1 MLNKSKKLQKRQVL
15 IGASRMEET
24 GGNLQGLHRLDW
36 QGKTEP
42 FLGFAS
48 SGTYSKTG
56 VVQVL
61 MFQRWLQRDRILKN
75 QCLDLKYQQSV
86 YRASQMDQVVKNP
99 PTDAENVKDSGLI
112 PGSERSLG
120 ERHEEFWLWL
130 WLIMCYTLQIVSVSF
145 IMNCSYKFSLHF
157 NGWFTDVYKM
167 KGHFNIWK

>member
-61 MFQRWLQRDRILKN
+61 MFQR
-75 QCLDLKYQQSV
+75 
-86 YRASQMDQVVKNP
+86 
-99 PTDAENVKDSGLI
+99 
-112 PGSERSLG
+112 
-120 ERHEEFWLWL
+120 
-130 WLIMCYTLQIVSVSF
+130 
-145 IMNCSYKFSLHF
+145 
-157 NGWFTDVYKM
+157 
-167 KGHFNIWK
+167 